1 MRYIIFLGILGFSL
15 SSNAFVI
22 KEKQKK
28 DGGNKQLVIG
38 ICEKLNNTKSKEIC
52 VTERMKKKDGAWKLW
67 GIKGKKK
74 GSFKK
79 YTEALSEC
87 CLKKDLK

>member
-1 MRYIIFLGILGFSL
+1 MRYFIFLGILFVTL
-15 SSNAFVI
+15 SSNAFII
-22 KEKQKK
+22 KEKQKRNN
-28 DGGNKQLVIG
+28 GNKQLVIG

-52 VTERMKKKDGAWKLW
+52 IAERVKKKDGAWKLW

-79 YTEALSEC
+79 YTEAISEC

>member
-1 MRYIIFLGILGFSL
+1 MRYFIFLGILCLSL
-15 SSNAFVI
+15 SLNAFVI

-28 DGGNKQLVIG
+28 DSGNKQLVIG
-38 ICEKLNNTKSKEIC
+38 ICQKLNNTKSKEIC
-52 VTERMKKKDGAWKLW
+52 IAERVKKKDGSWKLW

-87 CLKKDLK
+87 CLKKALK